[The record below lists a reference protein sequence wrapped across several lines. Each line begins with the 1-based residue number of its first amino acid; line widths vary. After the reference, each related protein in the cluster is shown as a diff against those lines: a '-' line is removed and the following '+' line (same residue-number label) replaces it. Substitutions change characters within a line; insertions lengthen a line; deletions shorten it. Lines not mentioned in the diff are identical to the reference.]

1 MKSAYYALA
10 ALSLATAPLHAQ
22 SWTPLTSDSG
32 AILFAYAQVEGRTL
46 GFGCTAPSPQ
56 GLGLMETGSH
66 ESHLTDPFEMI
77 VEISDSILTWEPPYT
92 IEGIVLSVDDVGY
105 GLPPLQ
111 LNELQG
117 SAVYLPMTDQMV
129 LALFEAQRLV
139 LDPGQGVA
147 YEYPV
152 DGLTQALDTAF
163 SYCVGRW
170 VEMGNPLPPALNRYQ
185 GTGQVAGVVVA
196 PEPVIAPAP
205 LDTIPPFIAEA
216 AATGCSASG
225 YTLDAADLSIADLD
239 GDGAEDYLLNHSAV
253 RCVDG
258 MNGWCGAANCSID
271 AFLSTQ
277 DFSRREAF
285 LGMGADLVP
294 MSDGRTGVQIAGTF
308 SLCGD
313 TGLCPGPQVWD
324 GSNFSLVADTT
335 PTPAPSGPKD

>member
-1 MKSAYYALA
+1 MKSAFHALVT
-10 ALSLATAPLHAQ
+10 LSLATAPVGAE

-66 ESHLTDPFEMI
+66 ESHLTDPFEI
-77 VEISDSILTWEPPYT
+77 LVEISDSIITWEPPYT

-139 LDPGQGVA
+139 LNPGQGVA

-170 VEMGNPLPPALNRYQ
+170 VEMGNPLPPALDRYQ
-185 GTGQVAGVVVA
+185 GAGQVAGVAIA
-196 PEPVIAPAP
+196 PDPVIAPATP
-205 LDTIPPFIAEA
+205 PPDTIPPFIAEA

-225 YTLDAADLSIADLD
+225 YTLDAADLRIADLD
-239 GDGAEDYLLNHSAV
+239 GDGTDDYLLHHGSAG
-253 RCVDG
+253 CVDG

-271 AFLSTQ
+271 AFLSSQ
-277 DFSRREAF
+277 DFARREAF
-285 LGMGADLVP
+285 LGTNAGLVP
-294 MSDGRTGVQIAGTF
+294 MADGRTGVQISGTF
-308 SLCGD
+308 SLCGE

-324 GSNFSLVADTT
+324 GDSFALAADTT
-335 PTPAPSGPKD
+335 PSGQTD